1 MIGIPRPR
9 RGRRHTRLAGF
20 AIASLA
26 LGVRP
31 VIAQD
36 LAPAA
41 YNPGPIRLNVLTFLA
56 NVNKGDVTFDPALPI
71 DNAHATIGVA
81 AVGFTRSFGLAG
93 RYANIG
99 VAVPYGNGHLE
110 GLVLGEPRQRSPAG
124 LADMA
129 VRMAVILY
137 GARAMSLQQFAAFKP
152 STIVGVSLTTG
163 IPVGDYEPD
172 KAINIGTNRWA
183 FKPEVG
189 VSHRTG
195 PWTFE
200 GDLAMVFFTD
210 NTNFFNG
217 GTYEQ
222 APIVAMQGH
231 VIRAFKPGLWAAVD
245 ANFWRGGRPTTNG
258 VPGSELQKNS
268 RVGATLAV
276 PVKRQ
281 HQLRVAFSVGAYT
294 RLGGD
299 FKALG
304 VSYSYV
310 WR

>member
-1 MIGIPRPR
+1 LQVL
-9 RGRRHTRLAGF
+9 RLAV
-20 AIASLA
+20 
-26 LGVRP
+26 LGTAVLVTGVLPAR
-31 VIAQD
+31 AQD

-41 YNPGPIRLNVLTFLA
+41 YTPAPIRLNILTFLA
-56 NVNKGDVTFDPALPI
+56 SFNKGDVTFDPALPI
-71 DNAHATIGVA
+71 ENAHATIGA
-81 AVGFTRSFGLAG
+81 GAIGLTRSFGLAG
-93 RYANIG
+93 RSANIS
-99 VAVPYGNGHLE
+99 VAVPYGNGHIE

-124 LADMA
+124 LADLA
-129 VRMAVILY
+129 VRLAVNLY
-137 GARAMSLQQFAAFKP
+137 GARAMTAQEFAAYKP
-152 STIVGVSLTTG
+152 STIVGASLTVG
-163 IPVGDYEPD
+163 IPVGVYDST

-183 FKPEVG
+183 FKPEIG
-189 VSHRTG
+189 VSRRAG
-195 PWTFE
+195 AWTFE

-217 GTYEQ
+217 GLYEQ
-222 APIVAMQGH
+222 APIVAAQGH
-231 VIRAFKPGLWAAVD
+231 VIRTFKPGLWAAFD

-268 RVGATLAV
+268 RVGATLAL
-276 PVKRQ
+276 PIKRQ
-281 HQLRVAFSVGAYT
+281 HQLRVAFSFGAYT